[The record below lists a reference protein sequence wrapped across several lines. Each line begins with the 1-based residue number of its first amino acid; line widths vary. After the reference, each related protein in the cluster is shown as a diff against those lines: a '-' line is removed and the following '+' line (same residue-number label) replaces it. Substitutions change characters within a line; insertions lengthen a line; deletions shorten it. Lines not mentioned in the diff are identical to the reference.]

1 MQHAGRVRH
10 SQMTPE
16 TREQKRRTALGLSY
30 FTIAYN
36 VVEAAVS
43 IVAGALAGSVALI
56 GFGLDSTIESLSG
69 AIMVWR
75 FRRRG
80 EFDQDED
87 DAREQLAQRLVGY
100 TFFILGVYVLY
111 SSVSKLIT
119 REAPDPS
126 LIGIVVAVVSLM
138 VMWPLARA
146 KHRLG
151 HELNSRSLQADAVE
165 TRACMWLSAALLL
178 GLGLNY
184 LWGLWWADPVA
195 GAVIAGFLFNEGREV
210 LSGEELCGCG
220 AGAAEEGGE

>member
-1 MQHAGRVRH
+1 
-10 SQMTPE
+10 MTSE
-16 TREQKRRTALGLSY
+16 SREQKRRTALGLSY
-30 FTIAYN
+30 FTIVYN

-100 TFFILGVYVLY
+100 TFFILGAYVLY
-111 SSVSKLIT
+111 SSMLKLIT

-126 LIGIVVAVVSLM
+126 VVGIIVAVISLM

-146 KHRLG
+146 KHHLG

-165 TRACMWLSAALLL
+165 TRACMWLSGALLL

-195 GAVIAGFLFNEGREV
+195 GVVIAGFLFNEGREV

-220 AGAAEEGGE
+220 AGVAESDGESRVDRE